1 MSATG
6 SPSARRRPWQRDP
19 ILWLSLLLG
28 FALRA
33 LPVVAYPRLII
44 WRDERLHYVM
54 SVVVANVEQ
63 HVLGHWPPLYEM
75 FLASI
80 FGAVGP
86 SMVAARWVQVV
97 LSTVTVALVYALARS
112 SGGERPARIAVALCA
127 LQPSLVAYSHYL
139 YSETLFTALLV
150 AAALAY
156 HHRPGGPR
164 GADRVVAGLLF
175 GLAALTRSVALY
187 FLPVWIAWLALRR
200 RWPELRGV
208 AVVLAVA
215 LLTIAPWTLR
225 NALVLGD
232 FVLVDTTAGRTA
244 WWAYNDAP
252 FGEDLGL
259 PMLAAWSNREK
270 CADVFHPGREELPPV
285 EELRRFFPAPEA
297 LDART
302 AERLDFELS
311 LIRRYGTLDLVTYQ
325 RCELASAADFV
336 VGSPGVAAGR
346 ILQRVHWFW
355 GPNSLLLRSVRWR
368 SYRGGLLAPTSYR
381 AIKWIVVASSV
392 FVLLCAL
399 LAVGAREAPPIR
411 DWVLLLCLYAT
422 ALHGLTLAASRY
434 RLPLEPFLLV
444 LASLWLARPRRPET
458 RGRSAA
464 VVALVAAFLAS
475 SSLYVATILP

>member
-19 ILWLSLLLG
+19 ILWLALLLG

-33 LPVVAYPRLII
+33 LPVVAYPRLTI

-97 LSTVTVALVYALARS
+97 LSTVTVALVYALARC
-112 SGGERPARIAVALCA
+112 SGGERPARIAVVLCA

-156 HHRPGGPR
+156 HHRPGGPS
-164 GADRVVAGLLF
+164 GADRVAAGLLF

-187 FLPVWIAWLALRR
+187 FLPVWIGWLAIRR

-208 AVVLAVA
+208 AGVLGVA

-232 FVLVDTTAGRTA
+232 FVLIDTTAGRTA

-270 CADVFHPGREELPPV
+270 CADVFHPGREELPAV
-285 EELRRFFPAPEA
+285 EELRRFFPPPEG

-311 LIRRYGTLDLVTYQ
+311 LIRRYGTLDLVAYQ
-325 RCELASAADFV
+325 RCELRNAAAFV
-336 VGSPGVAAGR
+336 LEQPGVAVQR
-346 ILQRVHWFW
+346 ILQRVYWFW
-355 GPNSLLLRSVRWR
+355 GPNSLLLRSVRWQ
-368 SYRGGLLAPTSYR
+368 SYSGGLLAGKSYR
-381 AIKWIVVASSV
+381 ALKWIVVVSTV
-392 FVLLCAL
+392 GVVLCAL
-399 LAVGAREAPPIR
+399 LALGARDAPPLR
-411 DWVLLLCLYAT
+411 DWAVLLCVYAT
-422 ALHGLTLAASRY
+422 TLHGVTLAASRY
-434 RLPLEPFLLV
+434 RLPLEPFLLA
-444 LASLWLARPRRPET
+444 LAALWLAKPRRPET
-458 RGRSAA
+458 RGRRVVVGLLVSAYLVSA
-464 VVALVAAFLAS
+464 VVYAGTV
-475 SSLYVATILP
+475 LP